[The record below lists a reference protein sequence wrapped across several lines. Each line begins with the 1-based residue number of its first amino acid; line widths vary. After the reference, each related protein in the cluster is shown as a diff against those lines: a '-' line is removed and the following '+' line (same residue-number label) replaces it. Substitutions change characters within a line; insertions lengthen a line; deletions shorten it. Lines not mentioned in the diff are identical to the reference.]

1 MRLHSLNAKYLY
13 NLTVFFVCF
22 LRRFAF
28 VKPDRSSLWCIMT
41 NLVGGAPADESLKDC
56 ISYNLK
62 VILHSLWCGVHKWS
76 RGSNSARSLGAR
88 QLAVQKQ
95 PPT

>member
-1 MRLHSLNAKYLY
+1 VRLHSLNAKYLY
-13 NLTVFFVCF
+13 NLNVFFVCF